1 MAAYQV
7 KVKYGEERFCTFL
20 IKDITFAKLMQEIKR
35 NCSPLANLPASNIR
49 VRYCDEDGDVINLR
63 DDSSGFSFGEM
74 LRSAKEVKERDYKKI
89 FLQASEID
97 SPLPRKMRRTDL
109 GMPSS
114 EADNESLPPKHLS
127 FTPDAARPSATTGNR
142 AEKSPL
148 DFQRQE
154 IEENVQILKV
164 QGASAKDELEKLN
177 CESRHFQPL
186 SEIRGRLCN
195 NCHCCEHTKV
205 KCSKAPCTDINACKI
220 KEKHPEHKA
229 KISQLQREIRSLE
242 NKAQEEEA
250 HLKGFTAARERAK
263 SSFFYVMRPRL
274 KKQNQVKYSNRSRL
288 DRDLII
294 LQRAIKKV
302 PDWSEDEDWR
312 LPLIIEQ
319 YENSNVNI
327 YLNE

>member
-1 MAAYQV
+1 
-7 KVKYGEERFCTFL
+7 
-20 IKDITFAKLMQEIKR
+20 
-35 NCSPLANLPASNIR
+35 
-49 VRYCDEDGDVINLR
+49 
-63 DDSSGFSFGEM
+63 
-74 LRSAKEVKERDYKKI
+74 
-89 FLQASEID
+89 
-97 SPLPRKMRRTDL
+97 MRRTDL

-114 EADNESLPPKHLS
+114 EADNESLQPKHLS
-127 FTPDAARPSATTGNR
+127 FTPEAARPAATTGNR
-142 AEKSPL
+142 AEKSHL

-164 QGASAKDELEKLN
+164 QVASAKEELEKLN
-177 CESRHFQPL
+177 CESRHFQSL
-186 SEIRGRLCN
+186 SEIRGRLFN
-195 NCHCCEHTKV
+195 NCHCCGHTKV

-229 KISQLQREIRSLE
+229 KISQLEREIRFLE

-263 SSFFYVMRPRL
+263 FSFFYLMRPRL

-294 LQRAIKKV
+294 LQRAIKKA

-319 YENSNVNI
+319 FENSNVNI